1 MTNAASLAANFFMG
15 NRASVAFGICMLG
28 IFITFLL
35 FLPEIKRLRLVVPR
49 GVSTESAGWLLV
61 FGLALILMAIVS
73 GFNVY
78 QQSKQRPEALTDA
91 EFSHPMIHGKYL
103 RIADF
108 ADSHNVIE
116 GRTFVDSYIYGP
128 AVLLLH
134 DRVDVYDNAMEGSPE
149 GALILAS
156 PSSKAGEGSGIIV
169 LKEVKFSKCHFVNIT
184 FITGSQQ
191 QYDQLRTGF
200 GLAPAKAVQ

>member
-1 MTNAASLAANFFMG
+1 MVPKGASAEP
-15 NRASVAFGICMLG
+15 S
-28 IFITFLL
+28 
-35 FLPEIKRLRLVVPR
+35 
-49 GVSTESAGWLLV
+49 GWLLV
-61 FGLALILMAIVS
+61 FGLASILMAIIS

-78 QQSKQRPEALTDA
+78 QQSRQHPEISTDA
-91 EFSHPMIHGKYL
+91 EFAQPVIQGKYI

-108 ADSHNVIE
+108 ADSRNVIE
-116 GRTFVDSYIYGP
+116 GRTFVESYIYGP

-134 DRVDVYDNAMEGSPE
+134 DRDDVYDNAIEGSPE

-200 GLAPAKAVQ
+200 GLTPSKAAQ